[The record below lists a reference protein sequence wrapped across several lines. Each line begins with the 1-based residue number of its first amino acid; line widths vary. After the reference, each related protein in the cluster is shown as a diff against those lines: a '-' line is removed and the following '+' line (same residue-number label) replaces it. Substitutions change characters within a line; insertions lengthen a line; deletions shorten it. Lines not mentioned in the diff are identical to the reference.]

1 MRESKKTDHGR
12 SQPPSLRAPLSLLGR
27 AAELPCRPPSSRGI
41 WCLIRRR
48 RICCCCPPYGRGKGS
63 DDPAFN
69 ITVCTQHF
77 SEISMSPCSI
87 RQTVMRRI
95 LFFSCRRRQPWPRG
109 VVQGASACWLVQILG
124 AGALL
129 IRDKKLPSSPHQRN
143 IGLQKKSTP
152 VSWAAPSLKSAD
164 KCSKGRPQLS
174 KQR

>member
-1 MRESKKTDHGR
+1 MQREACLPK
-12 SQPPSLRAPLSLLGR
+12 QPWVSTSTYTSFLYLSFQYYRLHSTLFRDIDESLLY
-27 AAELPCRPPSSRGI
+27 STD
-41 WCLIRRR
+41 
-48 RICCCCPPYGRGKGS
+48 S
-63 DDPAFN
+63 DEEDP
-69 ITVCTQHF
+69 
-77 SEISMSPCSI
+77 
-87 RQTVMRRI
+87 
-95 LFFSCRRRQPWPRG
+95 FFSCRHRQPWPRG